1 MCRPRALRANFN
13 LVGNADGGGL
23 ELGLKLAEPTAKLVC
38 AVEGEAYVASLL
50 VAHMEAGRLDQA
62 PIWSDVRTFDGK
74 PWRGKIDCITAGY
87 PCQPFSIAGRKR
99 ADQDPRH
106 LWPHV
111 ARIVGECQPH
121 WCFFENV
128 ANHLSLGFEQ
138 VCDDLGNMGYQIAA
152 GLFSAEEV
160 GAPHRRERLFIVA
173 YRARVIGERGI
184 SAGDCSGQPE
194 TAVGSGC
201 GELGNTEHAGSLA
214 ATECG
219 GDGTP
224 DGQRG
229 TPRRQHT
236 PKQLAG
242 ADFVAD
248 PTGTEGLLGKPR
260 CVECTPASG
269 QGGDPAFAVGG
280 GTMADHHR
288 AGCEEQCW
296 GEPVSAQHQA
306 AECGGSLALFPPHPD
321 GDWSSVPAHL
331 KPSVHRMADGLAYR
345 VDRIRACG
353 NGVVPLAAA
362 YAWRT
367 LRACFDA

>member
-1 MCRPRALRANFN
+1 MHVFALCA
-13 LVGNADGGGL
+13 GAGGL

-50 VAHMEAGRLDQA
+50 VAHMEAGRLDPA
-62 PIWSDVRTFDGK
+62 PVWSDVRTFDGH

-99 ADQDPRH
+99 AEQDPRH

-111 ARIVGECQPH
+111 ARIVREIQPQ

-128 ANHLSLGFEQ
+128 AHHLSLGFEQ
-138 VCDDLGNMGYQIAA
+138 VCHDLGNMGYTVAA

-173 YRARVIGERGI
+173 HRARVIGERAFI
-184 SAGDCSGQPE
+184 AGDCSGQSE
-194 TAVGSGC
+194 TAAGSGC
-201 GELGNTEHAGSLA
+201 GALDAESL
-214 ATECG
+214 
-219 GDGTP
+219 
-224 DGQRG
+224 
-229 TPRRQHT
+229 
-236 PKQLAG
+236 
-242 ADFVAD
+242 AD
-248 PTGTEGLLGKPR
+248 PTGAGARQHQRQLQHGAGRNGKSL
-260 CVECTPASG
+260 A
-269 QGGDPAFAVGG
+269 
-280 GTMADHHR
+280 HHHG
-288 AGCEEQCW
+288 AGRQEQCG

-306 AECGGSLALFPPHPD
+306 AECGSSLALFPPHPD
-321 GDWSSVPAHL
+321 GDWSGVPAHL
-331 KPSVHRMADGLAYR
+331 KPSVHRMADGLAHR

-367 LRACFDA
+367 LRACFDQD

>member
-1 MCRPRALRANFN
+1 MNVLALCA
-13 LVGNADGGGL
+13 GAGGL
-23 ELGLKLAEPTAKLVC
+23 ELGLRLAVPDAHAVC
-38 AVEGEAYVASLL
+38 YVEGEAYVASLL
-50 VAHMEAGRLDQA
+50 VAHMEAGRLDTA
-62 PIWSDVRTFDGK
+62 PVWSDVRTFDGTG
-74 PWRGKIDCITAGY
+74 WRGKIDCITAGY

-111 ARIVGECQPH
+111 ARIAREIQPQ

-138 VCDDLGNMGYQIAA
+138 VCHDLGNMGYAVAA

-173 YRARVIGERGI
+173 YRARVIGERRI
-184 SAGDCSGQPE
+184 AEGDCSGQPE
-194 TAVGSGC
+194 TAAGSGR
-201 GELGNTEHAGSLA
+201 GELGNAEHAGSPA
-214 ATECG
+214 ATERG
-219 GDGTP
+219 SDGTS

-229 TPRRQHT
+229 APRRQHT
-236 PKQLAG
+236 PQQPAG
-242 ADFVAD
+242 ADSLAN
-248 PTGTEGLLGKPR
+248 PTGAEGLVGKSR
-260 CVECTPASG
+260 GVECTPTSG
-269 QGGDPAFAVGG
+269 QGSNPTVAVGG
-280 GTMADHHR
+280 GDVADHHG
-288 AGCEEQCW
+288 AGCQEQCG

-306 AECGGSLALFPPHPD
+306 AECGSGIALVPPHPD
-321 GDWSSVPAHL
+321 GDWSRVPAHL

-367 LRACFDA
+367 LRACFDQD